1 MKRTIL
7 VLSLFAAS
15 MASAQVAEELVPA
28 KTNNFQDE
36 FVNHLNTAPQNALI
50 EGSEIATI
58 TYGTVNVGKSFY
70 DLQTNTFVISF
81 LRRNKDVKRFTLNV
95 GHFE

>member
-28 KTNNFQDE
+28 KTNNFTSVE
-36 FVNHLNTAPQNALI
+36 MPIGEVEEL
-50 EGSEIATI
+50 
-58 TYGTVNVGKSFY
+58 V
-70 DLQTNTFVISF
+70 
-81 LRRNKDVKRFTLNV
+81 
-95 GHFE
+95 